1 VTHRKERRKRKQ
13 SGEMKI
19 MVRAENKD
27 NEESIQRWFD
37 KEVED
42 GENTILVYPNTQT
55 FRQIYT
61 KYVKDQL
68 VAAREQEVGE
78 DKNNN
83 NSSRSNN
90 EKPKSRIILIAP
102 FYETVDS
109 VKHQLSAFGV
119 EDVHE
124 LIDSGTLVIAD
135 SFHSFFPDTKGMKKL
150 IDSLSL
156 RARKEGRPGVTAIV
170 DMGFFFLFGGDSK
183 AADLISYEAS
193 LAPKTQDGNVKG
205 VSCYHWGNYETLTER
220 DKELLTQGQKKKL
233 LEVREIRNYS

>member
-1 VTHRKERRKRKQ
+1 MRTE
-13 SGEMKI
+13 S
-19 MVRAENKD
+19 KD

-68 VAAREQEVGE
+68 AAARQQEGK
-78 DKNNN
+78 DDNNNN
-83 NSSRSNN
+83 NSSRDNN
-90 EKPKSRIILIAP
+90 EQSKSRIILISP

-109 VKHQLSAFGV
+109 VKHQLSAAGV
-119 EDVHE
+119 ENVQG
-124 LIDSGTLVIAD
+124 LVDSSSLVIAD
-135 SFHSFFPDTKGMKKL
+135 SFHSFFPDSNGMKKL
-150 IDSLSL
+150 IDSLSE

-170 DMGFFFLFGGDSK
+170 DVGFFFLFGGDSK
-183 AADLISYEAS
+183 AANLISYEAS

-205 VSCYHWGNYETLTER
+205 ISCYHWGNYETLTER
-220 DKELLTQGQKKKL
+220 DKEQLTLGQKKKL

>member
-1 VTHRKERRKRKQ
+1 
-13 SGEMKI
+13 MKI
-19 MVRAENKD
+19 LARIESKD

-42 GENTILVYPNTQT
+42 GENSILVYPSTQT

-68 VAAREQEVGE
+68 AAVRQQKGKEN
-78 DKNNN
+78 KNNNN
-83 NSSRSNN
+83 NSSRDDNKQS
-90 EKPKSRIILIAP
+90 KSRIILIAP

-109 VKHQLSAFGV
+109 VKHQLSALGV
-119 EDVHE
+119 QNVQG
-124 LIDSGTLVIAD
+124 LIDSGSLVIAD
-135 SFHSFFPDTKGMKKL
+135 SFHSFFPDPNGMKKL
-150 IDSLSL
+150 IDSLSQ
-156 RARKEGRPGVTAIV
+156 RARKEDRAGVTAIV

-205 VSCYHWGNYETLTER
+205 ISCYHWGNYETLTER
-220 DKELLTQGQKKKL
+220 DKE
-233 LEVREIRNYS
+233 I

>member
-1 VTHRKERRKRKQ
+1 
-13 SGEMKI
+13 MKI
-19 MVRAENKD
+19 LVRTESKD

-61 KYVKDQL
+61 KYVKDHS
-68 VAAREQEVGE
+68 VSARKQEVE
-78 DKNNN
+78 EENNN
-83 NSSRSNN
+83 NNNNHNSSRDNN
-90 EKPKSRIILIAP
+90 EQSKSRITLIAP

-119 EDVHE
+119 ENVQG
-124 LIDSGTLVIAD
+124 LTDSGSLVISD
-135 SFHSFFPDTKGMKKL
+135 SFHSFFPDINGMKKL
-150 IDSLSL
+150 IDSLSE
-156 RARKEGRPGVTAIV
+156 RARKEGRLGVTAIV
-170 DMGFFFLFGGDSK
+170 DVGFFFLFGGDSK

-205 VSCYHWGNYETLTER
+205 ISCYHWGNYETLTER
-220 DKELLTQGQKKKL
+220 DKDLLTQGQKKKL
-233 LEVREIRNYS
+233 LEVREIGNYS

>member
-1 VTHRKERRKRKQ
+1 
-13 SGEMKI
+13 MKTL
-19 MVRAENKD
+19 VRTESKD

-61 KYVKDQL
+61 KYVKDHL
-68 VAAREQEVGE
+68 VSARKQEVE
-78 DKNNN
+78 EEENNNNN
-83 NSSRSNN
+83 NSSRDNN
-90 EKPKSRIILIAP
+90 EQSKSRIILIAP

-109 VKHQLSAFGV
+109 VKNHLSALGV
-119 EDVHE
+119 ENVQG
-124 LIDSGTLVIAD
+124 LIDSGSLVVAD
-135 SFHSFFPDTKGMKKL
+135 SFHSFFPDSNGMKKL
-150 IDSLSL
+150 IDSLSE

-170 DMGFFFLFGGDSK
+170 DVGFFFLFGGDSK

-220 DKELLTQGQKKKL
+220 DKELLTQGQIKKL
-233 LEVREIRNYS
+233 LEVRE

>member
-1 VTHRKERRKRKQ
+1 
-13 SGEMKI
+13 MNI
-19 MVRAENKD
+19 MVRVESKD
-27 NEESIQRWFD
+27 NEESIQRWLK

-42 GENTILVYPNTQT
+42 GENSILVYPNVQT

-68 VAAREQEVGE
+68 AAARQQEVEE
-78 DKNNN
+78 DNNNNNN
-83 NSSRSNN
+83 NSRDTNKQS
-90 EKPKSRIILIAP
+90 KSRIFLIAP

-119 EDVHE
+119 ENVQG
-124 LIDSGTLVIAD
+124 LIDSGSLVIAD
-135 SFHSFFPDTKGMKKL
+135 SFHSFFPDSNGMKKL
-150 IDSLSL
+150 IDSLSE
-156 RARKEGRPGVTAIV
+156 RARKEGRAGVTAIV
-170 DMGFFFLFGGDSK
+170 DVGFFFLFGGDSK

>member
-1 VTHRKERRKRKQ
+1 
-13 SGEMKI
+13 MKI
-19 MVRAENKD
+19 LVRTESKD

-68 VAAREQEVGE
+68 VSARKQEVE
-78 DKNNN
+78 EENNNNNN
-83 NSSRSNN
+83 NSTRNN
-90 EKPKSRIILIAP
+90 KQSKSRILLIAP

-109 VKHQLSAFGV
+109 VKHHLIAFGV
-119 EDVHE
+119 ENIQRH
-124 LIDSGTLVIAD
+124 IDNGSLVIVD
-135 SFHSFFPDTKGMKKL
+135 SFYSFLPDINGMKKL
-150 IDSLSL
+150 IDSLSE

-193 LAPKTQDGNVKG
+193 LAPKMQDSNVKG
-205 VSCYHWGNYETLTER
+205 FSCYHWGNYETLTEE
-220 DKELLTQGQKKKL
+220 DKEQLTQGQRKKL

>member
-1 VTHRKERRKRKQ
+1 MRME
-13 SGEMKI
+13 S
-19 MVRAENKD
+19 KD
-27 NEESIQRWFD
+27 NEESIQRWLK

-42 GENTILVYPNTQT
+42 GENSILVYPNMQT
-55 FRQIYT
+55 FREIYT

-68 VAAREQEVGE
+68 LAAREQEVEE
-78 DKNNN
+78 DNNN
-83 NSSRSNN
+83 NNKNSSKDNN
-90 EKPKSRIILIAP
+90 KQLKSRIILIAP

-109 VKHQLSAFGV
+109 VKHQLSAFGIENV
-119 EDVHE
+119 QG
-124 LIDSGTLVIAD
+124 LIDNGSLVIAD
-135 SFHSFFPDTKGMKKL
+135 SFHFFFPDSNGMKKL
-150 IDSLSL
+150 IDSLSQ
-156 RARKEGRPGVTAIV
+156 RARKEGRAGVTAIV

>member
-1 VTHRKERRKRKQ
+1 L
-13 SGEMKI
+13 
-19 MVRAENKD
+19 VRTESKD

-42 GENTILVYPNTQT
+42 GENSILVYPSTQT

-68 VAAREQEVGE
+68 AAARAQEGKE
-78 DKNNN
+78 DNNNN
-83 NSSRSNN
+83 NSSRENN
-90 EKPKSRIILIAP
+90 EQSKSRIILIAS

-109 VKHQLSAFGV
+109 VKHQLSAFDV
-119 EDVHE
+119 EDVQG
-124 LIDSGTLVIAD
+124 LIDSGSLVIAD
-135 SFHSFFPDTKGMKKL
+135 SFRYFFPDSHGMKKL
-150 IDSLSL
+150 IDSLSQ
-156 RARKEGRPGVTAIV
+156 RARKEGRPGVTGIV
-170 DMGFFFLFGGDSK
+170 DVGFFFLFGGDSK

-205 VSCYHWGNYETLTER
+205 ISCCHWGNYETLTER

-233 LEVREIRNYS
+233 LEVREIRNHS

>member
-1 VTHRKERRKRKQ
+1 
-13 SGEMKI
+13 MKI
-19 MVRAENKD
+19 LVVRTESKD

-37 KEVED
+37 KEVQD
-42 GENTILVYPNTQT
+42 GENSILVYPSTQT

-61 KYVKDQL
+61 KYVKDHL
-68 VAAREQEVGE
+68 VSASKQGVEEE
-78 DKNNN
+78 NNNN
-83 NSSRSNN
+83 NSSRDNN
-90 EKPKSRIILIAP
+90 KQSKPRIILISP

-109 VKHQLSAFGV
+109 VKHQLSAVGIENV
-119 EDVHE
+119 QG
-124 LIDSGTLVIAD
+124 LIDNGSLVIAD
-135 SFHSFFPDTKGMKKL
+135 SFHSFFPDSNGMKKL
-150 IDSLSL
+150 IDSLSQ

-170 DMGFFFLFGGDSK
+170 DMGFFFLFGGDRK

>member
-1 VTHRKERRKRKQ
+1 
-13 SGEMKI
+13 MKI
-19 MVRAENKD
+19 LVRTESKD

-42 GENTILVYPNTQT
+42 GENSILVYPSTQT

-68 VAAREQEVGE
+68 VSARKQEVEEE
-78 DKNNN
+78 DN
-83 NSSRSNN
+83 NSSRDNN
-90 EKPKSRIILIAP
+90 EQSKSRIILIAP

-119 EDVHE
+119 ENVQG
-124 LIDSGTLVIAD
+124 LTDSGSLVIAD
-135 SFHSFFPDTKGMKKL
+135 SFHSFFPDSNGMKKL
-150 IDSLSL
+150 IDSLSE
-156 RARKEGRPGVTAIV
+156 RARKEGRLGVTAIV
-170 DMGFFFLFGGDSK
+170 DVGFFFLFGGDSK

-205 VSCYHWGNYETLTER
+205 ISCYHWGNYETLTEG

-233 LEVREIRNYS
+233 LEVREIRNHS

>member
-1 VTHRKERRKRKQ
+1 
-13 SGEMKI
+13 MKI
-19 MVRAENKD
+19 LARIESKD
-27 NEESIQRWFD
+27 NEESIQRWLK
-37 KEVED
+37 KEVQD
-42 GENTILVYPNTQT
+42 GENSILVYPNTQT

-68 VAAREQEVGE
+68 PGREKESKE
-78 DKNNN
+78 NK
-83 NSSRSNN
+83 NSSKDNN
-90 EKPKSRIILIAP
+90 KQSKSRIILIAP

-109 VKHQLSAFGV
+109 VKHQLSAFGIENV
-119 EDVHE
+119 QG
-124 LIDSGTLVIAD
+124 LIDNGSLVIAD
-135 SFHSFFPDTKGMKKL
+135 SFHSFFPDSNGMKKL
-150 IDSLSL
+150 IDSLSQ
-156 RARKEGRPGVTAIV
+156 RARKEGRAGVTAIV

-205 VSCYHWGNYETLTER
+205 VSCYHWENYETLTER

>member
-1 VTHRKERRKRKQ
+1 
-13 SGEMKI
+13 MKI
-19 MVRAENKD
+19 LARIESKD
-27 NEESIQRWFD
+27 NEESIQRWLK
-37 KEVED
+37 KEVD
-42 GENTILVYPNTQT
+42 NGENSILVYPDTQT

-61 KYVKDQL
+61 KYLKDQL
-68 VAAREQEVGE
+68 AAAREQENKE
-78 DKNNN
+78 NNNNN
-83 NSSRSNN
+83 NSSRDSN
-90 EKPKSRIILIAP
+90 EQSKSRIILIAP

-119 EDVHE
+119 ENVQG
-124 LIDSGTLVIAD
+124 LIDSGSLVIAD
-135 SFHSFFPDTKGMKKL
+135 SFHSFFPDSNGMKKL
-150 IDSLSL
+150 IDSLSQ
-156 RARKEGRPGVTAIV
+156 RARKEGRAGVTAIV

-233 LEVREIRNYS
+233 LEIREIRNYS

>member
-1 VTHRKERRKRKQ
+1 
-13 SGEMKI
+13 MKTL
-19 MVRAENKD
+19 VRTESKD

-42 GENTILVYPNTQT
+42 GENSILVYPSTQT

-68 VAAREQEVGE
+68 AAARAQEGKE
-78 DKNNN
+78 DNNNNNNNN
-83 NSSRSNN
+83 NSSRENN
-90 EKPKSRIILIAP
+90 EQSKSRIILIAP

-109 VKHQLSAFGV
+109 VKHQLSAFDV
-119 EDVHE
+119 EDVQG
-124 LIDSGTLVIAD
+124 LIDSGSLVIAD
-135 SFHSFFPDTKGMKKL
+135 SFHSFFPDSNGMKKL
-150 IDSLSL
+150 IDSLSE

-170 DMGFFFLFGGDSK
+170 DVGFFFLFGGDSK
-183 AADLISYEAS
+183 AANLISYEAS

-205 VSCYHWGNYETLTER
+205 ISCCHWGNYETLTER

-233 LEVREIRNYS
+233 LEVREIRNHS

>member
-1 VTHRKERRKRKQ
+1 MRME
-13 SGEMKI
+13 S
-19 MVRAENKD
+19 KD
-27 NEESIQRWFD
+27 NEESIQRWLK

-42 GENTILVYPNTQT
+42 GENSILVYPNMQT
-55 FRQIYT
+55 FREIYT

-68 VAAREQEVGE
+68 VAARDQEVEE
-78 DKNNN
+78 DNNN
-83 NSSRSNN
+83 NNKNSSRGNN
-90 EKPKSRIILIAP
+90 KQSKSRIILITP

-109 VKHQLSAFGV
+109 VKHQLSAFGIENV
-119 EDVHE
+119 QG
-124 LIDSGTLVIAD
+124 LIDNGSLVITD
-135 SFHSFFPDTKGMKKL
+135 SFHSFFPDSNGMKKL
-150 IDSLSL
+150 IDSLSQ
-156 RARKEGRPGVTAIV
+156 RARKEGRAGVTAIV

-220 DKELLTQGQKKKL
+220 DKELLTQGHKKKL

>member
-1 VTHRKERRKRKQ
+1 
-13 SGEMKI
+13 MKI
-19 MVRAENKD
+19 LVRTESKD

-68 VAAREQEVGE
+68 VSARKQEVE
-78 DKNNN
+78 EENNN
-83 NSSRSNN
+83 NSSRDNN
-90 EKPKSRIILIAP
+90 EQSKSRIILISP

-119 EDVHE
+119 ENVQG
-124 LIDSGTLVIAD
+124 LTDSGSLVIAD
-135 SFHSFFPDTKGMKKL
+135 SFRSFFPDSNGMKKL
-150 IDSLSL
+150 IDSLSE

-170 DMGFFFLFGGDSK
+170 DVGFFFLFGGDSK

-205 VSCYHWGNYETLTER
+205 ISCYHWGNYETLTEE

-233 LEVREIRNYS
+233 LEVREIRNHS

>member
-1 VTHRKERRKRKQ
+1 
-13 SGEMKI
+13 MKVL
-19 MVRAENKD
+19 VRIESKD

-37 KEVED
+37 KEVGD
-42 GENTILVYPNTQT
+42 GENSILVYPNLQM
-55 FRQIYT
+55 FREIYT

-68 VAAREQEVGE
+68 VAASREQEVE
-78 DKNNN
+78 EYNNN
-83 NSSRSNN
+83 NTSSKDNN
-90 EKPKSRIILIAP
+90 KQSISRIILIAP

-119 EDVHE
+119 EGVQG
-124 LIDSGTLVIAD
+124 LIDSGFLVIAD
-135 SFHSFFPDTKGMKKL
+135 SFHSFFPDSKGMKKL
-150 IDSLSL
+150 IDSLSQ
-156 RARKEGRPGVTAIV
+156 RARKEGRAGVTAIV

-205 VSCYHWGNYETLTER
+205 VSCYHWGNYDTLTER
-220 DKELLTQGQKKKL
+220 DKELLTQGRKKKL

>member
-1 VTHRKERRKRKQ
+1 ME
-13 SGEMKI
+13 S
-19 MVRAENKD
+19 KD
-27 NEESIQRWFD
+27 NEESIQRWLK

-42 GENTILVYPNTQT
+42 GENSILVYPNMQT
-55 FRQIYT
+55 FREIYT

-68 VAAREQEVGE
+68 VAAREQEVKE
-78 DKNNN
+78 DNNNN
-83 NSSRSNN
+83 NSSRDNN
-90 EKPKSRIILIAP
+90 KQSKSRIILIEP

-109 VKHQLSAFGV
+109 VKHQLSAFGIENV
-119 EDVHE
+119 QG
-124 LIDSGTLVIAD
+124 LIDNGSLVITD
-135 SFHSFFPDTKGMKKL
+135 SFHSFFPDSNGMKKL
-150 IDSLSL
+150 IDSLSQ
-156 RARKEGRPGVTAIV
+156 RARKEGRAGVTAIV

>member
-1 VTHRKERRKRKQ
+1 
-13 SGEMKI
+13 MKI
-19 MVRAENKD
+19 LVRTESKD

-68 VAAREQEVGE
+68 VSARKQEVEEE
-78 DKNNN
+78 DNNN
-83 NSSRSNN
+83 NNNHNSSRDNYEQS
-90 EKPKSRIILIAP
+90 KSRITLIAP

-119 EDVHE
+119 ENVQR
-124 LIDSGTLVIAD
+124 LTDSGSLVIAD
-135 SFHSFFPDTKGMKKL
+135 SFHSFFPDPNGMKKL
-150 IDSLSL
+150 IDSLSE

-170 DMGFFFLFGGDSK
+170 DVGFFFLFGGDSK

-205 VSCYHWGNYETLTER
+205 ISCYHWGNYETLTER

-233 LEVREIRNYS
+233 LEVREIRNHS

>member
-1 VTHRKERRKRKQ
+1 
-13 SGEMKI
+13 MKI
-19 MVRAENKD
+19 LARIESKD
-27 NEESIQRWFD
+27 NEESIQRWLK
-37 KEVED
+37 KEVD
-42 GENTILVYPNTQT
+42 NGENSILVYPDTQT

-61 KYVKDQL
+61 KYLKDQL
-68 VAAREQEVGE
+68 AAAREQENKE
-78 DKNNN
+78 NNNNN
-83 NSSRSNN
+83 NSSRDNN
-90 EKPKSRIILIAP
+90 EQSKSRIILIAP

-119 EDVHE
+119 ENVQG
-124 LIDSGTLVIAD
+124 LIDSGSLVIAD
-135 SFHSFFPDTKGMKKL
+135 SFHSFFPDSNGMKKL
-150 IDSLSL
+150 IDSLSQ
-156 RARKEGRPGVTAIV
+156 RARKEGRAGVTAIV

-233 LEVREIRNYS
+233 LEIREIRNYS

>member
-1 VTHRKERRKRKQ
+1 LRME
-13 SGEMKI
+13 S
-19 MVRAENKD
+19 KD
-27 NEESIQRWFD
+27 NEESIQRWLK

-42 GENTILVYPNTQT
+42 GENSILVYPNMQT
-55 FRQIYT
+55 FREIYT

-68 VAAREQEVGE
+68 LAAREQEVEE
-78 DKNNN
+78 DNNN
-83 NSSRSNN
+83 NNKNSSRDNN
-90 EKPKSRIILIAP
+90 KQSKSRIILIAP

-109 VKHQLSAFGV
+109 VKHQLSAFGIENV
-119 EDVHE
+119 QG
-124 LIDSGTLVIAD
+124 LIDTGSLVIAD
-135 SFHSFFPDTKGMKKL
+135 SFHSFFPDSNGMKKL
-150 IDSLSL
+150 IDSLSQ
-156 RARKEGRPGVTAIV
+156 RARKEGRAGVTAIV

-233 LEVREIRNYS
+233 LEVSEIRNYS

>member
-1 VTHRKERRKRKQ
+1 
-13 SGEMKI
+13 MKI
-19 MVRAENKD
+19 LVRTESKD

-68 VAAREQEVGE
+68 VSARKQEVKE
-78 DKNNN
+78 ENN
-83 NSSRSNN
+83 NSSRDNYEQS
-90 EKPKSRIILIAP
+90 KSRITFIAP

-119 EDVHE
+119 ENVQG
-124 LIDSGTLVIAD
+124 LTDSGSLVIAD
-135 SFHSFFPDTKGMKKL
+135 SFHSFFPDSNGMKKL
-150 IDSLSL
+150 IDSLSE

-170 DMGFFFLFGGDSK
+170 DVGFFFLFGGDSK

-205 VSCYHWGNYETLTER
+205 ISCYHWGNYETLTEE

-233 LEVREIRNYS
+233 LEVREIRNHS